1 MSKAAVASTVGKQ
14 AVEKGRPVLKKSI
27 ELIQENEEEIKKA
40 HKILK
45 ETGAYEK
52 MLEETLDHFD
62 EGEDVK
68 EVMNKFK
75 AMEMEELKDLEIGI
89 QEIQTIIENEEQVYQ
104 YVERVIS
111 IIANLEQS
119 HESEEKDI
127 NAHIQK
133 FKETRNAEHLE
144 AAFKEEIDSI
154 ETLHEEAELATD
166 VTEIIERAIH
176 QVEEIKELEEIES
189 EEVAEQESIYRKE
202 GELFMS
208 GEQDFLNEVKTDQQ
222 KEHDQIDKERS
233 ETRKIVKLNSKELN
247 QLEEELKRML
257 EEAKTDKE
265 NVGRIINS
273 YKESSMNF
281 QDGDRLIQR
290 LNEAESMLEQ
300 DIEKIEEALNVI
312 NQEVS

>member
-1 MSKAAVASTVGKQ
+1 MSKAAVASRVGKQ